1 MLIKLKTKL
10 ENGCDKL
17 MRKEGKLYRI
27 MMTLSCFMFIFMSQ
41 ANIVLA
47 SESTNYGK
55 SAGEWILDN
64 LFWVGLV
71 ALAIAL
77 FKCLISRAWVPA
89 VITGVAG
96 SIILYFMKNPEKLSD
111 IGEKIATTVF
121 E

>member
-1 MLIKLKTKL
+1 MLVKLKNEYEKI
-10 ENGCDKL
+10 
-17 MRKEGKLYRI
+17 MRKEGKPYRVLLMAYCSI
-27 MMTLSCFMFIFMSQ
+27 VLFMSQ
-41 ANIVLA
+41 ANVALA

-55 SAGEWILDN
+55 VAGNWFLDN

-77 FKCLISRAWVPA
+77 FKCLISRAWVAA
-89 VITGVAG
+89 VVTGLAG

-121 E
+121 G

>member
-1 MLIKLKTKL
+1 MLVKLRTKLK
-10 ENGCDKL
+10 NGYDKL

-27 MMTLSCFMFIFMSQ
+27 MMTLSCFMFLFMSQ

-55 SAGEWILDN
+55 TAGEWILAN

-77 FKCLISRAWVPA
+77 FKCLIARAWVPA

-96 SIILYFMKNPEKLSD
+96 SIILYFMKDPEKLSD

-121 E
+121 K

>member
-1 MLIKLKTKL
+1 MLVKLKSAY
-10 ENGCDKL
+10 ERL
-17 MRKEGKLYRI
+17 MRKEGKIYRV
-27 MMTLSCFMFIFMSQ
+27 MMMASCSIFLFMAH
-41 ANIVLA
+41 ANVVFA
-47 SESTNYGK
+47 AESTNYGK
-55 SAGEWILDN
+55 SAGEWILEN

-121 E
+121 G